1 MNSRLIGIAIG
12 IIVFI
17 WLCRGCVRDQ
27 RRATLKAIGLN
38 MPNCDESSIY
48 VDDKGEF
55 LYFKT
60 RKGKVRMYGAEW
72 EDGMPSLVVEPE

>member
-1 MNSRLIGIAIG
+1 
-12 IIVFI
+12 
-17 WLCRGCVRDQ
+17 
-27 RRATLKAIGLN
+27 
-38 MPNCDESSIY
+38 MPNCDESTIY

-72 EDGMPSLVVEPE
+72 KDGMPSLVVVPE